1 MNEMEN
7 EYQILVDKIISDINS
22 GSLSLGDKISSDQEF
37 IEQLGISQDAVTE
50 ALRTLEHSGVTEYRQ
65 GDGSY
70 VACNMQQTLSNIM
83 ENMLRLKQF
92 NENELFCFR
101 LNMDKLVCSLLLEQ
115 HSDLERIADR
125 AEEVLSI
132 PAFTVEEEREQDKRF
147 HFLLIEETKNRLLI
161 ALMKAASALFSEMID
176 AIRDVT
182 DVTMKEKL
190 RMVHKNIVAALRS
203 GSKEQCDIAVE
214 QHYQLV
220 DEIIQKAKL
229 EAYFGTHV
237 YNKHEPRGE
246 CQDIDRLTGLYVGA
260 AFFQKVEQYIKEHPE
275 EKLMLWAA
283 DIQGLR
289 FINEKYGMEMGDRL
303 LCSVAEQG
311 KRMDGF
317 LLGGRIGGDK
327 FCVLRT
333 DQELDMREQNKLL
346 MEKMHENLPL
356 SNVSV
361 KNGVYHIKEN
371 DTLSPHAMYVRAVLA
386 LQSIKNSYATMV
398 AEYDEKMR
406 NELMISRQIEDDAY
420 DALKEGQ
427 FQVYLQPKIDVSNNV
442 VAGAEAL
449 VRWIH
454 PQLGF
459 MSPGI
464 FIPLFEKNGFMI
476 QLDFWVWEEVC
487 KILSQWKKE
496 NLHVVPISVNVSR
509 NSFEDAEL
517 ADKIIALVDRYEI
530 EHSLFEI
537 EITEYSCLENFE
549 RIQNTIKQL
558 HDAGFIIS
566 LDDFGTGY
574 SSMVVLS
581 KIEIDIMKLDMSLI
595 QNDNAGDKRSALEFA
610 LQLAHMMQFKTVAEG
625 IETEDQVE
633 RIRSL
638 GGDYI
643 QGYFYSKPLPE
654 AEFET
659 YMKKQDQE

>member
-1 MNEMEN
+1 MNEMDN
-7 EYQILVDKIISDINS
+7 EYQILIDKIISDINS
-22 GSLSLGDKISSDQEF
+22 GKLSLGDKIASEQE
-37 IEQLGISQDAVTE
+37 IAENLEISQEAVVE

-70 VACNMQQTLSNIM
+70 VVCNMQKTLSDIM

-115 HSDLERIADR
+115 HNDLERIADR

-132 PAFTVEEEREQDKRF
+132 PAFTAEEEREQDKRF

-161 ALMKAASALFSEMID
+161 ALMKAASVLFSEMID
-176 AIRDVT
+176 SIRDVT

-190 RMVHKNIVAALRS
+190 RVVHKNIVAALRS
-203 GSKEQCDIAVE
+203 GRKEQCDIAVE

-220 DEIIQKAKL
+220 DEIIQKANL
-229 EAYFGTHV
+229 EEYFGKHV
-237 YNKHEPRGE
+237 YNQREPKGE
-246 CQDIDRLTGLYVGA
+246 NQEVDRLTGLYLGA
-260 AFFQKVEQYIKEHPE
+260 AFFQKVEEYIKEHPQ
-275 EKLMLWAA
+275 EKLLLWAA

-289 FINEKYGMEMGDRL
+289 FINEKYGMEMGDRIL
-303 LCSVAEQG
+303 SAVAEQG
-311 KRMDGF
+311 RNMDGF

-327 FCVLRT
+327 FCILQT
-333 DQELDMREQNKLL
+333 DQELDMRELNRTL
-346 MEKMHENLPL
+346 MEKMHETLPL
-356 SNVSV
+356 ANVSV
-361 KNGVYHIKEN
+361 KNGVYHIREN

-386 LQSIKNSYATMV
+386 LQSIKNSYTTMI

-420 DALKEGQ
+420 DALNEGQ

-464 FIPLFEKNGFMI
+464 FIPVFEKNGFMV

-487 KILSQWKKE
+487 KILSQWKKQG
-496 NLHVVPISVNVSR
+496 LHVVPVSVNVSR

-517 ADKIIALVDRYEI
+517 ADKIIALVDRYGI
-530 EHSLFEI
+530 DHSLFEI

-549 RIQNTIKQL
+549 KIQNTIKQL

-595 QNDNAGDKRSALEFA
+595 QNDNAGDKRNALEFA

-654 AEFET
+654 DEFEI
-659 YMKKQDQE
+659 YMKKQDN